1 MSTPINETVADVLD
15 VDPLDS
21 HRAGTWT
28 LLGQLMAGPPSYEL
42 LERLASLSAHA
53 DAPDALDALGAAW
66 HQVAEAAA
74 RASEEALITEYQD
87 VFIGVGGGEI
97 TPYASWYLT
106 GTLMDRPLVLLRT
119 DLEALGIERNDDCS
133 EPEDHVAVL
142 CEIMALIIQDE
153 DVDLDWQR
161 ELFTRHVAGW
171 MERFFED
178 LGKAPSADFYREV
191 AAVGRAFV
199 AMERRSYE
207 MPA

>member
-1 MSTPINETVADVLD
+1 MSVPMNEAVEDVVD
-15 VDPLDS
+15 VDPTDS
-21 HRAGTWT
+21 LRAGTWA
-28 LLGQLMAGPPSYEL
+28 LLGQLMAGPPSREFV
-42 LERLASLSAHA
+42 ERLAGLSVQGEAV
-53 DAPDALDALGAAW
+53 DEIGSAW
-66 HQVAEAAA
+66 RQLAEAAR
-74 RASEEALITEYQD
+74 RASDEAALRTEYQN
-87 VFIGVGGGEI
+87 VFVGVGGGEV

-106 GTLMDRPLVLLRT
+106 GTLMDRPLVQLRS

-153 DVDLDWQR
+153 EVDPDWQR
-161 ELFTRHVAGW
+161 DLFTRHVAGW

-178 LGKAPSADFYREV
+178 LGKASSADFYRAV

-199 AMERRSYE
+199 EMERRSLE